1 MNKIFIFLYCA
12 LASAYALSCPVSPIS
27 RTAYY
32 SDSIL
37 EKSDVMFLGRLES
50 ESREENSLLQM
61 ATFTVLES
69 YKGNVSGK
77 VTVKNELRT
86 SCSRA
91 FKVVGQ
97 KFYVFALKT
106 AKKNVF
112 KMPHTATFI
121 PLGNAEE
128 LNWSPK

>member
-1 MNKIFIFLYCA
+1 MNKLFIFFFCT

-37 EKSDVMFLGRLES
+37 EKSDVMFLGKLES
-50 ESREENSLLQM
+50 ESREESSLMQM
-61 ATFTVLES
+61 TTFTIIES
-69 YKGNVSGK
+69 YKGSVSGK
-77 VTVKNELRT
+77 VIVKNELRT

-91 FKVVGQ
+91 FKIVGQ
-97 KFYVFALKT
+97 KFYVFALET

-112 KMPHTATFI
+112 KMLHTATFI
-121 PLGNAEE
+121 PLGNAE
-128 LNWSPK
+128 